1 MSAAA
6 PVPAP
11 ARRRQAPPRPKPSP
25 KRTAAAKAKPAARRA
40 SAVRPRRLSAG
51 GLVWLLV
58 LATLLGGL
66 VFLNVAALRASMDV
80 SRLSASAQAV
90 QQSNR
95 GLTAQIA
102 TLAAPY
108 RIDRLARR
116 LGMVQQSPR
125 PGDDLS
131 LRPHRPRTARAFKR

>member
-1 MSAAA
+1 M
-6 PVPAP
+6 
-11 ARRRQAPPRPKPSP
+11 
-25 KRTAAAKAKPAARRA
+25 
-40 SAVRPRRLSAG
+40 
-51 GLVWLLV
+51 WLLV

-80 SRLSASAQAV
+80 SRLSASAQAM
-90 QQSNR
+90 QQANR
-95 GLTAQIA
+95 GLTAEAA

-108 RIDRLARR
+108 RIDRMAHR

-131 LRPHRPRTARAFKR
+131 LRPRRHAKARAFKR

>member
-1 MSAAA
+1 
-6 PVPAP
+6 
-11 ARRRQAPPRPKPSP
+11 
-25 KRTAAAKAKPAARRA
+25 
-40 SAVRPRRLSAG
+40 
-51 GLVWLLV
+51 VWLLV

-80 SRLSASAQAV
+80 SRLSASAQAM
-90 QQSNR
+90 QQANR

-108 RIDRLARR
+108 RIDRKARQ

-131 LRPHRPRTARAFKR
+131 LRPHRHAKARAFKR

>member
-1 MSAAA
+1 
-6 PVPAP
+6 
-11 ARRRQAPPRPKPSP
+11 
-25 KRTAAAKAKPAARRA
+25 
-40 SAVRPRRLSAG
+40 
-51 GLVWLLV
+51 VWLLV

-80 SRLSASAQAV
+80 SRLSASAQAS

-95 GLTAQIA
+95 GLLAQIA

-108 RIDRLARR
+108 RIDREARR

-125 PGDDLS
+125 PGDNLS
-131 LRPHRPRTARAFKR
+131 LRPHRHRKAKAFKR

>member
-1 MSAAA
+1 
-6 PVPAP
+6 
-11 ARRRQAPPRPKPSP
+11 
-25 KRTAAAKAKPAARRA
+25 
-40 SAVRPRRLSAG
+40 VRPRRLSAG

-125 PGDDLS
+125 PGNELS
-131 LRPHRPRTARAFKR
+131 LRQHRQRQRTVRAFKR

>member
-6 PVPAP
+6 PAP
-11 ARRRQAPPRPKPSP
+11 ARRRPAQPRPKAAPKRAAPPRS
-25 KRTAAAKAKPAARRA
+25 KPASGRA
-40 SAVRPRRLSAG
+40 AVVRPRRLSAG

-90 QQSNR
+90 QQANR
-95 GLTAQIA
+95 GLSAQIA

-108 RIDRLARR
+108 RIDRQARR
-116 LGMVQQSPR
+116 LGMVQQSPS
-125 PGDDLS
+125 PGDQLP
-131 LRPHRPRTARAFKR
+131 LRPHRHRTARALKR